1 MTSDRQEIE
10 RPWIKSYPTGLAWE
24 FEAPIEPLYAALD
37 RAVADFGER
46 PCLDFL
52 GRKSSYA
59 EIGEAVERAAAGLQA
74 LGLEKGDRVGLLL
87 PNSPYFVI
95 FYHAVL
101 KAGGVVVNFNP
112 LYTHYEVERQVRDAE
127 CRFMVTLDLQ
137 LMLPKLENL
146 VKAGELE
153 QVVVCSLAQALP
165 RVKGLLF
172 PILKGGQ
179 LASVP
184 DAPAYLTYKEL
195 LAGAGPLRPVA
206 IDPLEDLAVL
216 QYTGG
221 TTGVPKGAM
230 LTHAN
235 LAANRRQVANWG
247 QDLKRGEERT
257 LGVLPFFHVF
267 AMTVVMNVAIEAAGE
282 MILLPR
288 FDLEEVL
295 RTIEKKRP
303 TLFPA
308 VPTIFNAIENHA
320 RVDRFDLSSVKLCI
334 SGGAPLPVEVKQAF
348 EERTG
353 CKVVEGY
360 GLSES
365 APVATC
371 NPPHGV
377 NKAGSIGLPF
387 PGTDIEIRDLENP
400 DRPVEPGQNGEICI
414 RGPQVMKGYWRREEE
429 TAEVLSDG
437 WLRTADVGYMDD
449 DGYVFLVDRL
459 KDVILCGGYNV
470 YPRIIEEA
478 CYEHAA
484 VEEVTVIAIEDAY
497 RGQSPKAFVKLREGA
512 ELTAEALQAFLA
524 ERLSPIE
531 RPKVIEFR
539 DSLPKTM
546 IGKLSKK
553 ELIEEEREKLSKAS

>member
-1 MTSDRQEIE
+1 MTE
-10 RPWIKSYPTGLAWE
+10 RPWIKSYPAGLDWAME
-24 FEAPIEPLYAALD
+24 IRQEPLFAALD
-37 RAVADFGER
+37 RAVRDFGDR
-46 PCLDFL
+46 PCIDFL
-52 GRKSSYA
+52 GRKTSYA
-59 EIGEAVERAAAGLQA
+59 EIGAAVERAAGALQA
-74 LGLEKGDRVGLLL
+74 QGLVKGDRVGLLL

-112 LYTHYEVERQVRDAE
+112 LYSQPELERQARDAR
-127 CRFMVTLDLQ
+127 CRIMVTLDLQ
-137 LMLPKLENL
+137 LMLPKLAGL
-146 VKAGELE
+146 VEAGDLE
-153 QVVVCSLAQALP
+153 RVIVCPLAQALP
-165 RVKGLLF
+165 AVKGFLF
-172 PILKGGQ
+172 PLLKGAE
-179 LASVP
+179 LAAIP
-184 DAPAYLTYKEL
+184 GDPAYISYKAL
-195 LAGAGPLRPVA
+195 LAGGGPLNPVE
-206 IDPLEDLAVL
+206 IDPAEDLAVL

-235 LAANRRQVANWG
+235 LAANRTQVAAWG

-267 AMTVVMNVAIEAAGE
+267 AMTVVMNCAIEVAGE
-282 MILLPR
+282 MVLLPR
-288 FDLEEVL
+288 FDLQDVL

-308 VPTIFNAIENHA
+308 VPTIFNAIENFPG
-320 RVDRFDLSSVKLCI
+320 VDRFDLSSIKLCI

-348 EERTG
+348 EARTG
-353 CKVVEGY
+353 CRVVEGY
-360 GLSES
+360 GLSEC

-377 NKAGSIGLPF
+377 NKAGSIGIPF
-387 PGTDIEIRDLENP
+387 PGTEVEIRDLEDP
-400 DRPVEPGQNGEICI
+400 DKVVETGGTGEIFI
-414 RGPQVMKGYWRREEE
+414 KGPQVMKGYWRREED
-429 TAEVLSDG
+429 TREVLRGG
-437 WLRTADVGYMDD
+437 WLRTADVGYMDE

-478 CYEHAA
+478 CYEHEA
-484 VEEVTVIAIEDAY
+484 VEEVTVIAIDDPY
-497 RGQSPKAFVKLREGA
+497 RGQSPKAFVKLRAGA
-512 ELTAEALQAFLA
+512 SLSAEALQDFLA

-531 RPKVIEFR
+531 RPKAIEFR
-539 DSLPKTM
+539 DTLPKTM

-553 ELIEEEREKLSKAS
+553 ELIEEERRKLSKAS